1 MKETRQNLKSACA
14 YIRVST
20 EQQEELSPDSQ
31 KRLLKDYAE
40 KNNIIITK
48 FYEDLGISGR
58 KADKRPEFQ
67 TMISDC
73 KSKDHPYDVIL
84 VWKFSR
90 FARNQEESI
99 LYKSLL
105 NKAKIEV
112 VSVSETVPDGM
123 VGGLVERIFE
133 WMDEYY
139 SINLSGEA
147 KRGWEEKRLKGGY
160 PASCPY
166 GYDYIKGDVPV
177 INEEQIK
184 IVRKIFDM
192 YLKEDRSA
200 AYITKWLNQNGH
212 RTKFDRPW
220 HNCYVTDLLVNPFFA
235 GKIRWKA
242 YDGNKHLK
250 PISEW
255 IIMDGKHEPII
266 TMEEFEQS
274 YQKRLRQGAHKRR
287 GANGCKNWISGLVKC
302 AHCGATL
309 IYCKES
315 KHNYSYF
322 RCKEYIRGMCSHPNY
337 VTEAKLT
344 RDIIDGL
351 KNISTLDTDFCFKT
365 IQESQSS
372 DLNSISK
379 QISEIDKKLKRIRS
393 AFINGIDT
401 LDEYK
406 SSKEKL
412 ESEKNDLLKYLQ
424 TSNSPTNEDKE
435 KMISNI
441 ENVISII
448 TDEESDM
455 FRKSQAIRSICE
467 KIVYNK
473 EADEID
479 FFFYLS

>member
-1 MKETRQNLKSACA
+1 MQAPKQQIKSACA

-31 KRLLKDYAE
+31 RRLLKEYAE
-40 KNNIIITK
+40 KNNMIVTK

-67 TMISDC
+67 NMISDC
-73 KSKDHPYDVIL
+73 KSKDHPYDVVL

-112 VSVSETVPDGM
+112 VSVSESVPDGM

-166 GYDYIKGDVPV
+166 GYDYVKGGIPK
-177 INEEQIK
+177 INEEEIK

-192 YLKEDRSA
+192 YLYDDRSA
-200 AYITKWLNQNGH
+200 SYITKWLNQNGH
-212 RTKFDRPW
+212 RTKFGRTWDNR
-220 HNCYVTDLLVNPFFA
+220 YLIDLLVNPFFA

-242 YDGNKHLK
+242 FDENKHLK

-255 IIMDGKHEPII
+255 IIMDGVHDAII
-266 TMEEFEQS
+266 TMEEFEEA
-274 YQKRLRQGAHKRR
+274 YKKRIACGALKRR
-287 GANGCKNWISGLVKC
+287 GANGCKNWLSGMVKC
-302 AHCGATL
+302 SHCGATL

-322 RCKEYIRGMCSHPNY
+322 RCKGYINGLCSHANY
-337 VTEAKLT
+337 VTENKLT
-344 RDIIDGL
+344 EDIVAGL
-351 KNISTLDTDFCFKT
+351 KNISGLNNEICFKT
-365 IQESQSS
+365 KSEYHNNDI
-372 DLNSISK
+372 DSISK
-379 QISEIDKKLKRIRS
+379 QIGEIDKKLKRVRN
-393 AFINGIDT
+393 AFVNGIDT
-401 LDEYK
+401 IEEYK
-406 SSKEKL
+406 ASKEKL
-412 ESEKNDLLKYLQ
+412 EAEKKDLEKYL
-424 TSNSPTNEDKE
+424 TKSTSPTKTDKK
-435 KMISNI
+435 KMLSNI
-441 ENVISII
+441 EKVINII
-448 TDEESDM
+448 TDDESDM
-455 FRKSQAIRSICE
+455 FRKSQAIQSICE
-467 KIVYNK
+467 KIVYSK